1 MPGFSRERTISL
13 PGLGISNCF
22 AGLIDGGIGIDFGIG
37 FGLKFGMSNLWSVIT
52 LRSGSLN
59 WYLGSGIWIGLK
71 SNFGGTYGSADP

>member
-1 MPGFSRERTISL
+1 MGGLSCQSYQGNFNTSGMHPIPHPGSGT
-13 PGLGISNCF
+13 GIS
-22 AGLIDGGIGIDFGIG
+22 GIG
-37 FGLKFGMSNLWSVIT
+37 FIFGMSNLWSVIT